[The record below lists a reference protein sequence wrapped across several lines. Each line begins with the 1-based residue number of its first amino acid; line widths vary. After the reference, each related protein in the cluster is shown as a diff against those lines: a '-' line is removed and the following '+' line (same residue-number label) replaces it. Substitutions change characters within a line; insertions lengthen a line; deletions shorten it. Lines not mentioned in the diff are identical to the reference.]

1 LVVAV
6 SSWSRF
12 FPGRA
17 DQVAQAR
24 LFVASVLAGRPE
36 AEVAALVV
44 SELSTNAVCYTA
56 SGGPDGLFAVT
67 VRREEDRATVT
78 VQDMGAVGE
87 PAIGPVEG
95 DEPGE
100 SGRGLLLVAAV
111 AKDWGKVRNRLGWQ
125 VWAELASTDAR

>member
-1 LVVAV
+1 V
-6 SSWSRF
+6 SSWSRY

-36 AEVAALVV
+36 AEAAALVV
-44 SELSTNAVCYTA
+44 SELSTNAVRHTA

-67 VRREEDRATVT
+67 VRREDDRATVT
-78 VQDMGAVGE
+78 VQDMGAAGE
-87 PAIGPVEG
+87 PAIRTPDADVPE
-95 DEPGE
+95 E

-111 AKDWGKVRNRLGWQ
+111 SKDWGAARNRLGWQ
-125 VWAELASTDAR
+125 VWAELASTGGE